1 MTMTDPAPKPFGA
14 YVKRLRETHGLTQ
27 EELADRCGLSADTIR
42 RLEHG
47 AFSPSL
53 HTIRKAAK
61 GFDLSVV
68 QLFEGFEVDGH
79 DEETG
84 DLVALVRGRGPRTI
98 AVIIDLVRMFLR
110 ALDGPRDGNARAQPR
125 SGP

>member
-1 MTMTDPAPKPFGA
+1 MTKMPDPAPKPFGA

-27 EELADRCGLSADTIR
+27 EAFAGRCGLSADTIR

-53 HTIRKAAK
+53 HSIRKIAM
-61 GFDLSVV
+61 GFSLSVA
-68 QLFEGFEVDGH
+68 QLFAGFEVDGH

-98 AVIIDLVRMFLR
+98 ARIVDLVRLFLR
-110 ALDGPRDGNARAQPR
+110 ALDDRFPAQN
-125 SGP
+125 